1 MLRKVV
7 HTVKGFCT
15 QDGAG
20 VSLVRVLGFQTTK
33 IYDPFLMLDAFDST
47 DPDDYMAGFPM
58 HSHRG
63 LETFSFFSKP
73 KKGVTTA
80 AIEGIMVHEDY
91 LGTKATIHDGE
102 AQWLTAGSGAFLS
115 RGN

>member
-63 LETFSFFSKP
+63 LETFSFFSK
-73 KKGVTTA
+73 
-80 AIEGIMVHEDY
+80 GIMVHEDY

>member
-7 HTVKGFCT
+7 HTVKGFRT

-47 DPDDYMAGFPM
+47 DPDD
-58 HSHRG
+58 
-63 LETFSFFSKP
+63 
-73 KKGVTTA
+73 
-80 AIEGIMVHEDY
+80 
-91 LGTKATIHDGE
+91 
-102 AQWLTAGSGAFLS
+102 
-115 RGN
+115 